1 MFISYYDAMLFI
13 IEYDVAYN
21 LVIGQWMLVYC

>member
-1 MFISYYDAMLFI
+1 MLFI